1 MMSVRISNMT
11 IAATNVDAMVAF
23 YNAVLE
29 TDFQP
34 IELFPGTTAYHG
46 KLAGI
51 PVLMCPNSVA
61 QVDAKQNRQQFDF
74 QVDDVLVTLDSALAH
89 GGTALQSAQEH
100 NGVIIASVYDPDGN
114 SMVFS
119 QPKA

>member
-1 MMSVRISNMT
+1 MSVRISNIT
-11 IAATNVDAMVAF
+11 IAATRMDAMVAF

-29 TDFQP
+29 TNFQP
-34 IELFPGTTAYHG
+34 TELFPGTTAYHG
-46 KLAGI
+46 ILAGI

-74 QVDDVLVTLDSALAH
+74 LVEDVQVTFDIALAH

-100 NGVIIASVYDPDGN
+100 NDTIIASVYDPDGN

-119 QPKA
+119 QAKA

>member
-1 MMSVRISNMT
+1 MSIRITNLT

-23 YNAVLE
+23 YNAVLY
-29 TDFQP
+29 TNFQP
-34 IELFPGTTAYHG
+34 MELFPGTTAYRG
-46 KLAGI
+46 ILAGI

-74 QVDDVLVTLDSALAH
+74 MVDDVRTTLASALVH
-89 GGTALQSAQEH
+89 GGRALQSAEEH
-100 NGVIIASVYDPDGN
+100 NGMVIASVYDPDGN

>member
-1 MMSVRISNMT
+1 MMAVRISNMT
-11 IAATNVDAMVAF
+11 IAATKVEAMVAF

-29 TDFQP
+29 TNFQP

-74 QVDDVLVTLDSALAH
+74 QVDNVQTTFAAALAN
-89 GGTALQSAQEH
+89 GGTALQSTQEH
-100 NGVIIASVYDPDGN
+100 NGAIIASVYDPDGN

-119 QPKA
+119 QPKV